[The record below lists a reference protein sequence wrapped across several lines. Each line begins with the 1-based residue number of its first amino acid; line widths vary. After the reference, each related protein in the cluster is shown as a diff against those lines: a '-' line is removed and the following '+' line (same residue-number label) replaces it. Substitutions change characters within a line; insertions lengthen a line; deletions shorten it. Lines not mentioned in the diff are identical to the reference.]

1 MNLKEVYTPLIFKLL
16 PIYSFL
22 LVFFGMILIKISE
35 VREHELYTSSSLL
48 IVLINLLALIF
59 FYADLGPNYSK
70 FRRDALLIIFM
81 LLGSVGFILF
91 VSTYSIFVLVSVVIP
106 SLIAMW
112 FLSSPLITSWIYG
125 TISDREVYENYLNDK
140 KVQPRIQ
147 AFSEHLVL
155 TFLCLLIVIPV
166 FWIIDTSFSP
176 GNSLSSSEGF
186 RVGDWTTEHFSNI
199 LSSDEFYVW
208 VKNSLIVSIG
218 TTLLGLSIAIPAGYG
233 FSRYQFY
240 GKSMIMFSF
249 ILVQMFPGVIIIVP
263 YFILMKTLGLLNTSA
278 GLILAYSVTALPL
291 CVWMLKGY
299 FDTIPRELEEAA
311 RIDGCSQ
318 FQVFWKIIIPL
329 SLPAIAVTSLFSF
342 LAAWNEFLL
351 ALTFNTSNEN
361 YTLPVGL
368 ASFISPTKQLWGDF
382 AALSI
387 IAAIPIVLLFILFQK
402 YLINGLTAGS
412 VKG

>member
-1 MNLKEVYTPLIFKLL
+1 MNLKQVYTPLIFRLL

-22 LVFFGMILIKISE
+22 LVFFGMIMMKISE

-48 IVLINLLALIF
+48 IILINLLALIF
-59 FYADLGPNYSK
+59 FYADLGSNYSK

-91 VSTYSIFVLVSVVIP
+91 VSTYSIFALVSIVIP

-140 KVQPRIQ
+140 KIQPRIQ

-155 TFLCLLIVIPV
+155 TFLCLLIIIPV
-166 FWIIDTSFSP
+166 LWIIDTSFSP
-176 GNSLSSSEGF
+176 GNSLSSSEGL

-199 LSSDEFYVW
+199 LSSDEFYTW

-233 FSRYQFY
+233 FSRYNFY
-240 GKSMIMFSF
+240 GKSTIMFSF

-263 YFILMKTLGLLNTSA
+263 YFILMKTLGLLNTST

-311 RIDGCSQ
+311 RIDGCTQ

-351 ALTFNTSNEN
+351 ALTFNTSNDN

>member
-1 MNLKEVYTPLIFKLL
+1 MNLKQVYTPLIFRLL

-22 LVFFGMILIKISE
+22 LVFFGMILMKISE

-48 IVLINLLALIF
+48 IILINLLSLIF

-91 VSTYSIFVLVSVVIP
+91 VSTYSIFVLVTIVIP
-106 SLIAMW
+106 SLVAMW

-125 TISDREVYENYLNDK
+125 TISDHEVYENFLSDK
-140 KVQPRIQ
+140 KIQPRIQ

-176 GNSLSSSEGF
+176 GNSLSSSVGF
-186 RVGDWTTEHFSNI
+186 RAGDWTTEHFSNI
-199 LSSDEFYVW
+199 LSSDEFYIW

-218 TTLLGLSIAIPAGYG
+218 TTILGLSIAIPAGYG
-233 FSRYQFY
+233 FSRYNFY
-240 GKSMIMFSF
+240 GKSTIMFSF

-311 RIDGCSQ
+311 RIDGCTQ

-402 YLINGLTAGS
+402 YLISGLTAGS

>member
-1 MNLKEVYTPLIFKLL
+1 MRELYTPLIFRLL

-22 LVFFGMILIKISE
+22 MIFSGLILMKISE
-35 VREHELYTSSSLL
+35 IREDGLFHSSGLL
-48 IVLINLLALIF
+48 FVLINSLVIILI
-59 FYADLGPNYSK
+59 YADLGSFYSK
-70 FRRDALLIIFM
+70 FKRDALLVIFM
-81 LLGSVGFILF
+81 LLGSIGFILF
-91 VSTYSIFVLVSVVIP
+91 VSTYSILVFVLVVIP
-106 SLIAMW
+106 SVTAMW
-112 FLSSPLITSWIYG
+112 FLSSPTITEWIHDQ
-125 TISDREVYENYLNDK
+125 ISDEKVYEGYLSDGKIYPKIKNY
-140 KVQPRIQ
+140 
-147 AFSEHLVL
+147 SEHAILIFLSALIIVPVL
-155 TFLCLLIVIPV
+155 
-166 FWIIDTSFSP
+166 WILDTSFSP
-176 GNSLSSSEGF
+176 GNSLTSSDGF
-186 RVGDWTTEHFSNI
+186 NTGDWTTEHFNNI
-199 LSSDEFYVW
+199 LSSDEFYLW

-218 TTLLGLSIAIPAGYG
+218 TTILGLSIAIPAGYG
-233 FSRYQFY
+233 FSRYNFY
-240 GKSMIMFSF
+240 GKKSIMFSF

-263 YFILMKTLGLLNTSA
+263 YFILMKTLGLLNTSI
-278 GLILAYSVTALPL
+278 GLIFAYSVTALPL

-318 FQVFWKIIIPL
+318 FKVFWKIIIPL
-329 SLPAIAVTSLFSF
+329 SLPAIAVTALFSF

-351 ALTFNTSNEN
+351 ALTFNTGNDN

-387 IAAIPIVLLFILFQK
+387 IAAIPIVVLFIVFQK

>member
-1 MNLKEVYTPLIFKLL
+1 MNLKQVYTPLIFRLL

-22 LVFFGMILIKISE
+22 LVFFGMILMKISE

-48 IVLINLLALIF
+48 IILINLLSLIF
-59 FYADLGPNYSK
+59 FYADLGPQYSK

-91 VSTYSIFVLVSVVIP
+91 VSTYSIFVLVSIVIP

-140 KVQPRIQ
+140 KIEPRIQ
-147 AFSEHLVL
+147 SFSEHLVL

-186 RVGDWTTEHFSNI
+186 RVGDWTTEHFTNI
-199 LSSDEFYVW
+199 LSSDEFYIW

-218 TTLLGLSIAIPAGYG
+218 TTLLGLSIAIPSGYG
-233 FSRYQFY
+233 FSRYNFY
-240 GKSMIMFSF
+240 GKSTIMFSF

-263 YFILMKTLGLLNTSA
+263 YFILMKTLGLLNTSI

-311 RIDGCSQ
+311 RIDGCTQ

-351 ALTFNTSNEN
+351 ALTFNTSNDN

-387 IAAIPIVLLFILFQK
+387 IAAIPIVLLFIVFQK

>member
-1 MNLKEVYTPLIFKLL
+1 M
-16 PIYSFL
+16 
-22 LVFFGMILIKISE
+22 MKISE

-48 IVLINLLALIF
+48 IILINLLALIF
-59 FYADLGPNYSK
+59 FYADLGSNYSK

-91 VSTYSIFVLVSVVIP
+91 VSTYSIFVLVSIVIP

-112 FLSSPLITSWIYG
+112 SLSSPLITSWIYG
-125 TISDREVYENYLNDK
+125 TISDREVFENYLNDK
-140 KVQPRIQ
+140 KIQPRIQ

-155 TFLCLLIVIPV
+155 TFLCLLIIIPV
-166 FWIIDTSFSP
+166 LWILDTSFSP

-199 LSSDEFYVW
+199 FSSDEFYTW

-233 FSRYQFY
+233 FSRYNFY
-240 GKSMIMFSF
+240 GKSTIMFSF

-263 YFILMKTLGLLNTSA
+263 YFILMKTLGLLNTST

-311 RIDGCSQ
+311 RIDGCTQ

-351 ALTFNTSNEN
+351 ALTFNTSNDN

>member
-1 MNLKEVYTPLIFKLL
+1 M
-16 PIYSFL
+16 
-22 LVFFGMILIKISE
+22 KISE

-48 IVLINLLALIF
+48 IILINLLALIF
-59 FYADLGPNYSK
+59 FYADLGPNFSK

-91 VSTYSIFVLVSVVIP
+91 VSTYSIFVLVTIVIP

-125 TISDREVYENYLNDK
+125 TISDREVYENFLNDK
-140 KVQPRIQ
+140 KIQPRIQ

-199 LSSDEFYVW
+199 LSSDEFYTW

-218 TTLLGLSIAIPAGYG
+218 TTILGLSIAIPAGYG

-351 ALTFNTSNEN
+351 ALTFNTSNAN